1 MEFYYKHNQRR
12 RLYKNQK
19 NICNKETTASKFQ
32 KRKYKLLPDIPEGFE
47 IETNSST
54 NGDIMVIWSNENAK
68 FDLISWKV
76 ENEENGIKAISW
88 HDTDSDNEILSNT
101 LKKRRNWQKLP
112 KVFIINKHMIFLL
125 LEIKNCKNLKIFAT
139 KSAFYT

>member
-1 MEFYYKHNQRR
+1 MEFYYKHKQRR

-32 KRKYKLLPDIPEGFE
+32 KRKYKLLPDIPKGFE

-54 NGDIMVIWSNENAK
+54 NGDIMVILSNRNAK

-76 ENEENGIKAISW
+76 ENEENVYKNFEFDKTENINIAGYAGTYNEKNDIKAISW
-88 HDTDSDNEILSNT
+88 HDTDYDNEILSNT
-101 LKKRRNWQKLP
+101 LKKDEL
-112 KVFIINKHMIFLL
+112 
-125 LEIKNCKNLKIFAT
+125 IKIT
-139 KSAFYT
+139 

>member
-1 MEFYYKHNQRR
+1 MEFYYKHKQRR

-19 NICNKETTASKFQ
+19 NICNKETTTSKFQ

-54 NGDIMVIWSNENAK
+54 NGDIMVIWSNGNAK

-88 HDTDSDNEILSNT
+88 YDTDYDNEILSNT
-101 LKKRRNWQKLP
+101 LKKDELAKIAESLY
-112 KVFIINKHMIFLL
+112 NK
-125 LEIKNCKNLKIFAT
+125 
-139 KSAFYT
+139 